1 MKHLVDYVWMALP
14 GEEPVQVSTNQDELT
29 KYMVRGF
36 SQVYPAIEQTQ
47 EDGQ

>member
-29 KYMVRGF
+29 RYMARGYA
-36 SQVYPAIEQTQ
+36 QVWPSSEETQ
-47 EDGQ
+47 EDGE